1 MRKRLVTSSSGN
13 LQALAENWLD
23 LEHCV
28 TVEVTS
34 EDKNFPVESS
44 LSMQP
49 GRGWRAAEPGMQTIR
64 LIFDAP
70 QPIRRIA
77 LVFEENEMP
86 RTQEFVL
93 RSSSDPG
100 EPFREIVRQQWTF
113 SLPAAVQE
121 NEEYHVELPKVVVLE
136 LTIVPEISGGQAR
149 ASLKSMR
156 LS

>member
-1 MRKRLVTSSSGN
+1 MRKRFVTSSSGN
-13 LQALAENWLD
+13 LQTLADWLD

-93 RSSSDPG
+93 RSSSNPG

-113 SLPAAVQE
+113 SVPTAVQE
-121 NEEYHVELPKVVVLE
+121 NEEYHVELPKVIVLE